1 MLEEENV
8 VVPPVI
14 LTAIMFVPVPAIA
27 VPLTL
32 IAPGPAKVIVRVP
45 AAEAVMPPVM
55 LSVPP
60 AACETVIPVRLL
72 ATIEPENVDVL
83 AVLPPMV
90 CVPVVI
96 AEEPVPTPRAMVKA
110 PLVSRATL
118 ALVPEVPS
126 PRMILLALFPRAP
139 SVETAALPPTRRVP
153 VRIVVLPV

>member
-1 MLEEENV
+1 
-8 VVPPVI
+8 
-14 LTAIMFVPVPAIA
+14 MFVPVPEIA

-45 AAEAVMPPVM
+45 AVEAVMPPVM

-60 AACETVIPVRLL
+60 VDCETVIPVRLF

-83 AVLPPMV
+83 AVLPPIA

-96 AEEPVPTPRAMVKA
+96 TEALVATPRAMVKA
-110 PLVSRATL
+110 PLVSKATL
-118 ALVPEVPS
+118 ALVLEVAS
-126 PRMILLALFPRAP
+126 PRLILLLLFPRAP